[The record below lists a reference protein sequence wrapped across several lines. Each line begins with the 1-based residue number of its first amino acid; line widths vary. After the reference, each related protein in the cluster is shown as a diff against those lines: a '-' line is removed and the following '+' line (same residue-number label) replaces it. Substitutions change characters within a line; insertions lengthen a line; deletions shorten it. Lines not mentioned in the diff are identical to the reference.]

1 MLKSLLLASLLIML
15 SACGD
20 NTESTHSEQLDE
32 PVQLTLLEQYR
43 NQAVYVLDIIN
54 INNDA
59 NKLQKESA
67 KLVTLS
73 QSLLKDLTVEV
84 PQCTHY
90 LVSLNAAAADMT
102 SLPVEKIASDYLRGK
117 KLPSFEQP
125 ICYHIKELLVHGAM
139 VQAIADKG
147 LNNSVEYKTAEL
159 DMIEAIAHFEQVE
172 AELAD

>member
-20 NTESTHSEQLDE
+20 NTESTHSEQHDE
-32 PVQLTLLEQYR
+32 AVQLTLLEQYR
-43 NQAVYVLDIIN
+43 NQAAYVLGIIN
-54 INNDA
+54 TNNDA

-67 KLVTLS
+67 KLVILS

-90 LVSLNAAAADMT
+90 LASLNAAAADMA
-102 SLPVEKIASDYLRGK
+102 SLPVEKIASDYLLGK

-139 VQAIADKG
+139 VQAIAHKG
-147 LNNSVEYKTAEL
+147 LNNSVEYKTVEL
-159 DMIEAIAHFEQVE
+159 DMIEAMAHFEQVE